1 MNDHLPAGP
10 GRAGALG
17 LDPGAARGQGPGR
30 ADRVEAARIRSAPV
44 RDATRDAV
52 RKALEA
58 AGIVFLPSGRGEGV
72 MLVRQ
77 ETRQPNEEV

>member
-1 MNDHLPAGP
+1 MVTSRQV
-10 GRAGALG
+10 RAAHALG
-17 LDPGAARGQGPGR
+17 LDAGAARGQGPGR

-52 RKALEA
+52 RKALKA
-58 AGIVFLPSGRGEGV
+58 AGIVFLSSARREGV

-77 ETRQPNEEV
+77 ETRRSDEEA